1 MTVEPRDTAPML
13 ALEKIEFAYGDLKVL
28 WGIDLSVRRGEI
40 VTLVG
45 ANGAGKSTTLKN
57 VSRLVKWTSGRITF
71 EGEDLAALE
80 PHDVVNRGIIQVP
93 EGRRIFPE
101 MTVMENLRMGS
112 FPKKSRKDR
121 QKNIALSFS
130 LFPRLE
136 ERQKQL
142 GGTLSGGEQQM
153 LAIAR
158 GLMANPRLL
167 LLDEPSL
174 GLSPLLV
181 KNIFEI
187 ISEINKQGVTILLV
201 EQNVYQSLHVAHR
214 AYVLETGHVV
224 LSGTGDQLLNDDH
237 VKKAFLGM

>member
-1 MTVEPRDTAPML
+1 MTAEPLPQRDML
-13 ALEKIEFAYGDLKVL
+13 AIEGLCFAYGDLNVL
-28 WGIDLSVRRGEI
+28 WDVSLAVREGEI

-57 VSRLVKWTSGRITF
+57 ISRLVKWAAGSVAF
-71 EGEDLAALE
+71 EGEHLSGLE
-80 PHDVVNRGIIQVP
+80 PHQVVERGIVQVP

-101 MTVMENLRMGS
+101 MTVVENLRMGS
-112 FPKKSRKDR
+112 FTKSVRKDR
-121 QKNIALSFS
+121 ERNIDRAFT
-130 LFPRLE
+130 LFPRLK
-136 ERQKQL
+136 EREKQL

-181 KNIFEI
+181 RSIFEI
-187 ISEINKQGVTILLV
+187 ITEINKQGVTILLV
-201 EQNVYQSLHVAHR
+201 EQNVYQSLRIAHR
-214 AYVLETGHVV
+214 AYVLETGRVV
-224 LSGTGDQLLNDDH
+224 LSGTGEQLLNDDH

>member
-1 MTVEPRDTAPML
+1 MTETTVQSPEML
-13 ALEKIEFAYGDLKVL
+13 SIRNLNFAYGDLQVL
-28 WGIDLSVRRGEI
+28 WDVGLSVRQGEI

-45 ANGAGKSTTLKN
+45 SNGAGKSTTLKSI
-57 VSRLVKWTSGRITF
+57 SRLSKWISGAVAF
-71 EGEDLAALE
+71 EGEDLSKLE
-80 PHDVVNRGIIQVP
+80 PHEVVNRGIVQVP

-101 MTVMENLRMGS
+101 MTIMENLRMGS
-112 FPKKSRKDR
+112 FPRACRKDR
-121 QKNIALSFS
+121 ERNIDRAFS
-130 LFPRLE
+130 LFPRLA

-174 GLSPLLV
+174 GLSPLFV
-181 KNIFEI
+181 KNIFQI

-201 EQNVYQSLHVAHR
+201 EQNVYQSLRIAHR
-214 AYVLETGHVV
+214 AYVLETGRVV
-224 LSGTGDQLLNDDH
+224 LSGSGHDLLSDDH